1 MRQKRRNTIHQS
13 IAALALGLAAV
24 MPTQALAAA
33 CDGPIKL
40 GTTISSTGRNATL
53 ADRWVRMTEVFE
65 KRFNQDGGIY
75 VKECDKKLPIK
86 FVIYDDQSVPA
97 TAVTLYERLATADNV
112 DFFVGP
118 DWSALSFAASQVM
131 ETHKIPSVMS
141 NASAENIYTRGLKYA
156 FGVPMPTAK
165 QWSINYFDL
174 LKTVSPA
181 PKSIFF
187 VVQDNLLTKDITVNA
202 IEQAKAAGMEV
213 LGNETFAPELKD
225 FTAITLKLRRAKPD
239 IIYIASYDAPAMPL
253 IQQMRQMR
261 VKAQDVHLTMT
272 TGALLKTLGADAE
285 GLSGEIP
292 WFPGME
298 SDYGDLVTEVLKEA
312 NIDVRDYLWT
322 MSRLSSYLV
331 MIQAIERA
339 GAVDREKVRN
349 VLDRGTFKSPVG
361 DIVFLEGGISEKA
374 AFTTQV
380 QSGVLELVAPTSIA
394 NTPFI
399 YPSESWK

>member
-1 MRQKRRNTIHQS
+1 MTKTYRTPLLRTL
-13 IAALALGLAAV
+13 AALTLGLAAAA
-24 MPTQALAAA
+24 PLHAQAAS

-65 KRFNQDGGIY
+65 ARFNQDGGIFI
-75 VKECDKKLPIK
+75 KECNKKLPIK

-97 TAVTLYERLATADNV
+97 TAVTLYERLATADKV

-131 ETHKIPSVMS
+131 ETHKTPSVMS

-165 QWSINYFDL
+165 QWSVNYFDL
-174 LKTVSPA
+174 LKTVTPT

-187 VVQDNLLTKDITVNA
+187 VVQDNLLTKDITLNA
-202 IEQAKAAGMEV
+202 VEQAKAAGMEV

-292 WFPGME
+292 WFPGMQG
-298 SDYGDLVTEVLKEA
+298 DYSELVTEVLKDA
-312 NIDVRDYLWT
+312 DVDVRDYLWT

-331 MIQAIERA
+331 MVQAIERA
-339 GAVDREKVRN
+339 GAVDREKVRDA
-349 VLDRGTFKSPVG
+349 LDHGTFKSPVG
-361 DIVFLEGGISEKA
+361 DITFLEGGISETA

-380 QSGVLELVAPTSIA
+380 QSGTLELVAPKAVA
-394 NTPFI
+394 NKPFI

>member
-1 MRQKRRNTIHQS
+1 MKYKFRNPVPHTV
-13 IAALALGLAAV
+13 AALVLGLAAV
-24 MPTQALAAA
+24 TPAQAQAAS

-65 KRFNQDGGIY
+65 ARFNKEGGVF

-97 TAVTLYERLATADNV
+97 TAVTLYERLATADKV

-165 QWSINYFDL
+165 QWSVNYLDL

-187 VVQDNLLTKDITVNA
+187 VTQDNLLTKDITNNA
-202 IEQAKAAGMEV
+202 VEQVKAAGMEV
-213 LGNETFAPELKD
+213 VGNEIFAPDLKD

-239 IIYIASYDAPAMPL
+239 VIYISSYDAPAMPL

-272 TGALLKTLGADAE
+272 TGALLKTLGKDAE

-292 WFPGME
+292 WFPGMQGDY
-298 SDYGDLVTEVLKEA
+298 SDFVTEVLKEA
-312 NIDVRDYLWT
+312 DVDVRDYLWT

-331 MIQAIERA
+331 MVQAIERA

-349 VLDRGTFKSPVG
+349 VLDHGTFKSPVG
-361 DIVFLEGGISEKA
+361 DITFLDGGISETA

-380 QSGVLELVAPTSIA
+380 QQGSLELVAPKDVA
-394 NTPFI
+394 NKPFI